1 MLAMS
6 ETRGSV
12 LAESKKKG
20 LVAGATTVAAVTVG
34 AAISTTA
41 GVVLAVPAAFL
52 GWRWWQHRAKNG
64 IRF

>member
-1 MLAMS
+1 MS
-6 ETRGSV
+6 ETRTSV

-20 LVAGATTVAAVTVG
+20 IVAGATTVAAVAAG
-34 AAISTTA
+34 AAISATA
-41 GVVLAVPAAFL
+41 GVVLAVPAAFF